1 MGQFV
6 GFLSEKGRSIATKN
20 QAKSLGQIIQ
30 IVPTLDTTEG
40 YMNGTP
46 FRVFFLKLRTFHFCS
61 SHGTI
66 M

>member
-1 MGQFV
+1 MQFFTWTMGQFV

-46 FRVFFLKLRTFHFCS
+46 FRFFFFKTKDFPF
-61 SHGTI
+61 
-66 M
+66 